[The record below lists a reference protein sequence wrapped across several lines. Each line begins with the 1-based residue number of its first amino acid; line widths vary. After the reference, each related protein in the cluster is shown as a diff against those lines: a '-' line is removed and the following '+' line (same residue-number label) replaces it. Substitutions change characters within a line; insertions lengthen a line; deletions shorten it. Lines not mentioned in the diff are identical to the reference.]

1 MSKLGP
7 GIFVA
12 GLLCCFALRKNGA
25 DDSLVAA
32 SGGAVLLGIC
42 LTALSAINRLR
53 GKDIIFQ
60 PRQLLLGIPL
70 FIATFGV
77 LANIG
82 PIFIHGYDG
91 IPESIL
97 ISAIFAL
104 GYSSGNATYRK
115 TS

>member
-1 MSKLGP
+1 LSKLGP

-25 DDSLVAA
+25 DDNLVAA

-42 LTALSAINRLR
+42 LTTLSAINRLR
-53 GKDIIFQ
+53 GKDITFQ

-82 PIFIHGYDG
+82 PIFIREYDG
-91 IPESIL
+91 ILEGIIL
-97 ISAIFAL
+97 SAIFAL
-104 GYSSGNATYRK
+104 VYSSGKVAYRK